1 VKCADLLI
9 PPAPPVDLGD
19 MHLIAALHP
28 RGFRFPDRGGSNLKI
43 AAQTNGR
50 IRFKSNTQYWS
61 VVRKIVPTANRIADY
76 LESLKAHVLE
86 RWRAEVRNNP
96 EQAETVSKL
105 DDRELQDHL
114 PLLTDDIIQ
123 CLRGQPVDRLEG
135 AAARHGRQRRRDGY
149 QVIPLMR
156 ELQIFRRV
164 LLSMLDEIK
173 SQFSADQVN
182 SARDQIITIVDRS
195 MNVSVLQYTLAAEEE
210 RNSAQNEASALHQQR
225 DRFLVTLSHE
235 LRNQVSPIL
244 LGVHLLKNLKLPDT
258 RMLKAVERIE
268 RQARHQAILIDDLLD
283 INRFRYG
290 KLQLKRESLDLREP
304 VQHALETMQGDVAA
318 KHLKL
323 QAQLPG
329 RPLMASADRTRVA
342 QILINLLTNAIKFTP
357 PGGTISVELKAQE
370 KFAVLSVTDTGLGFD
385 PRLTPQLFGMFFQGE
400 DAQAKSGLGI
410 GLALSKILAE
420 MHGGAIEAYSQGE
433 GKGARF
439 IVRLPALKHTAP
451 SLQASRKVLLVDDNP
466 DHLELL
472 ADLLRVRGHE
482 VIEARDGAQGIKAA
496 LEQKP
501 RACVIDI
508 GLPDMDGYEL
518 ASRLRKAPDLRDAL
532 LIALT
537 GYGTRAESADAD
549 QGGFNFYFLKPPD
562 IDELDRVLSSQL
574 G

>member
-1 VKCADLLI
+1 
-9 PPAPPVDLGD
+9 
-19 MHLIAALHP
+19 M
-28 RGFRFPDRGGSNLKI
+28 
-43 AAQTNGR
+43 
-50 IRFKSNTQYWS
+50 
-61 VVRKIVPTANRIADY
+61 PTANRIADC

-210 RNSAQNEASALHQQR
+210 RNSAQNEATALHQQR

-357 PGGTISVELKAQE
+357 PGGTISVELRAQE

-549 QGGFNFYFLKPPD
+549 QGGFNYYFLKPPD